1 VNKRKRDQGKQEELP
16 LLKDRLN
23 DELLMKLKEKKE
35 ELIRQEERRKAEE
48 EARKREEARRREREK
63 TFAQLLDESDL
74 DWRQF
79 K

>member
-1 VNKRKRDQGKQEELP
+1 VNQRKKGQGKQEELP
-16 LLKDRLN
+16 LLKDRLK
-23 DELLMKLKEKKE
+23 DELLTKLKEKKE

-48 EARKREEARRREREK
+48 EAWKREEARRREQQK

-74 DWRQF
+74 DWRRF